1 VLNPFRGV
9 KIVTAEE
16 FLRVVQILGED
27 ETATL
32 FVDIQAKNMM
42 TETIETQIINA
53 EERLRQAM
61 LSSDVG
67 VLNELLAPE
76 IIITSHLGEL
86 LKKQDDLTA
95 HESGMIKIYELKPS
109 EQHIQIHREV
119 AIVSVRMQL
128 SGSYNGSP
136 ANGDF
141 RFTRV
146 WAASSNG
153 NWHII
158 AAHIGRMT

>member
-1 VLNPFRGV
+1 MNRYIPELCNPQ
-9 KIVTAEE
+9 
-16 FLRVVQILGED
+16 LL
-27 ETATL
+27 
-32 FVDIQAKNMM
+32 
-42 TETIETQIINA
+42 INI

-61 LSSDVG
+61 LASNVS

-86 LKKQDDLTA
+86 LEKQDDLAA
-95 HESGMIKIYELKPS
+95 HESGLIKINELKPS

-119 AIVSVRMQL
+119 AIVSVRMQI
-128 SGSYNGSP
+128 SGSYHGSP

-146 WAASSNG
+146 WAVSSRET
-153 NWHII
+153 WHII
-158 AAHIGRMT
+158 AAHIGMVA

>member
-1 VLNPFRGV
+1 MNRYIPELCNPQ
-9 KIVTAEE
+9 
-16 FLRVVQILGED
+16 LL
-27 ETATL
+27 
-32 FVDIQAKNMM
+32 
-42 TETIETQIINA
+42 INI

-61 LSSDVG
+61 LASNVS

-86 LKKQDDLTA
+86 LEKQDDLAA
-95 HESGMIKIYELKPS
+95 HESGLIKINELKPS

-119 AIVSVRMQL
+119 AIVSVRMQI

-146 WAASSNG
+146 WAVSSRET
-153 NWHII
+153 WHII
-158 AAHIGRMT
+158 AAHIGMVA

>member
-1 VLNPFRGV
+1 MTESI
-9 KIVTAEE
+9 K
-16 FLRVVQILGED
+16 VQIID
-27 ETATL
+27 
-32 FVDIQAKNMM
+32 
-42 TETIETQIINA
+42 A

-61 LSSDVG
+61 LASDVG
-67 VLNELLAPE
+67 ILNELLAPE

-86 LKKQDDLTA
+86 LGKQDDLAA
-95 HESGMIKIYELKPS
+95 HKSGLIKIHDLEPS
-109 EQHIQIHREV
+109 EQHIQIYGEM

-146 WAASSNG
+146 WAISSSG
-153 NWHII
+153 NWYIV
-158 AAHIGRMT
+158 AAHIGMVA